1 MASDDPRQRPKRSKR
16 AEAKSDS
23 SAAPTETSL
32 RTTGQSEG
40 ISPDDP
46 VAGEVTRS
54 GPIVVVTAISLKRRA
69 REALA
74 ERLGP
79 GHVVVDVRRAGP
91 DADIV
96 LVPPASPSLIGLL
109 RGMFPRARVL
119 ATEFT
124 DDAYGANFR
133 GPISSILDSDIDGY
147 FIAPSMEELARVTRD
162 VGRSA
167 VAALTVGS
175 SGSRAHPADLLQAN
189 RRALEGGA
197 GGSQEQAGVTIDL
210 GAWAQD
216 LQGDADVLADLAWP
230 LILQL
235 KRQGFGITV
244 VGNPPDA
251 WSARAR
257 DLGVQVRQGAA
268 PAGEA

>member
-1 MASDDPRQRPKRSKR
+1 MTG
-16 AEAKSDS
+16 EA
-23 SAAPTETSL
+23 T
-32 RTTGQSEG
+32 RT
-40 ISPDDP
+40 
-46 VAGEVTRS
+46 
-54 GPIVVVTAISLKRRA
+54 GPIVVVTAIALKRRA

-79 GHVVVDVRRAGP
+79 GHIVVDVREAGP

-109 RGMFPRARVL
+109 RGMFPGARVL

-147 FIAPSMEELARVTRD
+147 FIAPSMDQLARVTRD

-167 VAALTVGS
+167 IAALPSGAAGS
-175 SGSRAHPADLLQAN
+175 TSGPVHPADLLQAN
-189 RRALEGGA
+189 RRALEGGGPQKQDA
-197 GGSQEQAGVTIDL
+197 VTIDL
-210 GAWAQD
+210 ESWAQD
-216 LQGDADVLADLAWP
+216 LQGDADVLADLVWP

-235 KRQGFGITV
+235 THQGLDVIV

-257 DLGVQVRQGAA
+257 DIGVDVRQRDTPVT
-268 PAGEA
+268 PADGLPV